1 MSDGL
6 AVCLGLGRRRRDKAL
21 CTDAHHRSEECR
33 HQCLATSVHGNDVAR
48 AYCHGTARSDD
59 ATTGEQFLALSRRQE
74 VRLVFD
80 GENGRSG
87 WHQRHRGVNAGDVDH
102 RGENGGGQRCGQQP
116 RPEAVGCMPW
126 LDI

>member
-6 AVCLGLGRRRRDKAL
+6 VVCLDLGRRRRDKAL
-21 CTDAHHRSEECR
+21 CADAHHRSQECR
-33 HQCLATSVHGNDVAR
+33 HECLAASVHDNDVAC

-80 GENGRSG
+80 GENGRSALSANMDET
-87 WHQRHRGVNAGDVDH
+87 VT
-102 RGENGGGQRCGQQP
+102 P
-116 RPEAVGCMPW
+116 
-126 LDI
+126 